1 MEMQPVDVFIGQMKN
16 IFLLV
21 CGIVG
26 KTQQSS
32 HLFSF
37 FVFFDQ
43 KIKITSYTGLQVSE
57 SPAEMLNS

>member
-32 HLFSF
+32 HLFCIF
-37 FVFFDQ
+37 FLPEN
-43 KIKITSYTGLQVSE
+43 KNNLLHRPASEWVSCKNVE
-57 SPAEMLNS
+57 